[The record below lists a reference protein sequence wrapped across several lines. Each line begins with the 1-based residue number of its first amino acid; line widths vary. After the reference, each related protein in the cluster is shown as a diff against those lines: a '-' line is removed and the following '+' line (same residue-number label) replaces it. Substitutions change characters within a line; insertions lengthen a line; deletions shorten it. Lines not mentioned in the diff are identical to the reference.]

1 MDSSPSPRRRHSGDQ
16 PPWRYRGISA
26 GTSNSKRLSSPKPK
40 FSPFH
45 ESNYRNKHNFD
56 SSYEEIPIPEDSAS
70 WEPHY
75 STESY
80 NIRNASS
87 GTPPLPSGDNIAREN
102 ASSRL
107 SFVEGIENDGKKVE
121 EVEDAGLSCT
131 VTLPSNS
138 EQSLPNYTNLT
149 DSNSAWKVEKSYDK
163 KIGTTHL
170 QSIYSIKY
178 SIGEM
183 GQEKITLFCPQG
195 PIKDDED
202 LALVQAKWL

>member
-1 MDSSPSPRRRHSGDQ
+1 MDSSPSPRLQHSGDE
-16 PPWRYRGISA
+16 PLRRYRGISA
-26 GTSNSKRLSSPKPK
+26 GTSNSKRLSSPKPE
-40 FSPFH
+40 FRPFY
-45 ESNYRNKHNFD
+45 ENTYKNKHNID
-56 SSYEEIPIPEDSAS
+56 SLYEEIPIPEDSAS
-70 WEPHY
+70 WEHHY

-80 NIRNASS
+80 DIRNASS
-87 GTPPLPSGDNIAREN
+87 GTPPLPSGDKIAGEN
-102 ASSRL
+102 VSSRPN
-107 SFVEGIENDGKKVE
+107 FVEGIENDGKKAE

-131 VTLPSNS
+131 VTLPSNN
-138 EQSLPNYTNLT
+138 EQSLPLYTNLT

-195 PIKDDED
+195 PSKDDED
-202 LALVQAKWL
+202 SALVQAKWL

>member
-16 PPWRYRGISA
+16 PPRRHRGISA
-26 GTSNSKRLSSPKPK
+26 GTSNSKRLSSPKPE
-40 FSPFH
+40 FRPFY
-45 ESNYRNKHNFD
+45 ENNYRNKLKFD
-56 SSYEEIPIPEDSAS
+56 SPYEELPIPEDPAS

-75 STESY
+75 SKESY
-80 NIRNASS
+80 NNRNASS
-87 GTPPLPSGDNIAREN
+87 GTPPLPSGGNVARDNV
-102 ASSRL
+102 SSRP
-107 SFVEGIENDGKKVE
+107 SFVEGIENDGKKAE

-131 VTLPSNS
+131 VTLPSNN
-138 EQSLPNYTNLT
+138 EQSLPLYTNLT

-195 PIKDDED
+195 PIKDDD
-202 LALVQAKWL
+202 DSALVQAKWL

>member
-16 PPWRYRGISA
+16 PPRGYRGISA
-26 GTSNSKRLSSPKPK
+26 GTSNSKRLSSPKPE
-40 FSPFH
+40 FPPFY
-45 ESNYRNKHNFD
+45 ENNYRNKHNFESPD
-56 SSYEEIPIPEDSAS
+56 EEIPIPEDSAD

-75 STESY
+75 STASY

-87 GTPPLPSGDNIAREN
+87 GTPSLRSGDDIAREN
-102 ASSRL
+102 VSSRP
-107 SFVEGIENDGKKVE
+107 SFVEGIENDGKKAE

-131 VTLPSNS
+131 VTLPSNN
-138 EQSLPNYTNLT
+138 EQSLPLYTNLT

-202 LALVQAKWL
+202 SALVQAKWL